1 MVLMCGWMLPLQ
13 AQEKSVNPGIN
24 KSFKDPS
31 VASFENRFEI
41 EGREVY
47 DQRQTIIKEMGI
59 KPGMTVAD
67 IGAGTG
73 LFTRILAPIVGKKGK
88 VYAVDIAK
96 SFVEHSVKSAKEQGW
111 SNVEGIVCDAE
122 DAKLPAASVDL
133 VFICATYHHFEFPS
147 KTMTS
152 ILKALRP
159 GGKVVVVD
167 FERIE
172 GKSREWLLKHVR
184 AGKELVT
191 EEIVAS
197 GFELEKEVP
206 MFKENYFLKFKAGEN
221 K

>member
-31 VASFENRFEI
+31 VASFEKRFEI

-111 SNVEGIVCDAE
+111 WHTNLMEVTWEVC
-122 DAKLPAASVDL
+122 
-133 VFICATYHHFEFPS
+133 HFE
-147 KTMTS
+147 TS
-152 ILKALRP
+152 PLNAAAL
-159 GGKVVVVD
+159 
-167 FERIE
+167 
-172 GKSREWLLKHVR
+172 
-184 AGKELVT
+184 
-191 EEIVAS
+191 
-197 GFELEKEVP
+197 
-206 MFKENYFLKFKAGEN
+206 
-221 K
+221 